1 VGGAASLSA
10 YSFDAPYVIRET
22 SHATL
27 LEHRSAREALQTR
40 KPLLGAVR
48 FDVLL
53 RGMFRMLCSMDMMGV
68 CQMRVMGS
76 FLVVARFVMLGGFV
90 VVARRML
97 MMFGCLRVMMGCFL

>member
-1 VGGAASLSA
+1 VRAEQHSLSA

-22 SHATL
+22 SDAT
-27 LEHRSAREALQTR
+27 QTR
-40 KPLLGAVR
+40 RPLLLGAVR

-53 RGMFRMLCSMDMMGV
+53 RGMFRMICSVDMVGV
-68 CQMRVMGS
+68 CQVRVMGS
-76 FLVVARFVMLGGFV
+76 FLVLARFVMLGGFV

>member
-1 VGGAASLSA
+1 MP
-10 YSFDAPYVIRET
+10 PYVIRET

-27 LEHRSAREALQTR
+27 PERRSAREALQTR
-40 KPLLGAVR
+40 KPLLRAVR

-53 RGMFRMLCSMDMMGV
+53 RGMFRVICGVNMVGV
-68 CQMRVMGS
+68 CQVRVMGS

-90 VVARRML
+90 MVARRML

>member
-40 KPLLGAVR
+40 RPLLGAVR

-53 RGMFRMLCSMDMMGV
+53 RGMFRMICGVNMVGV
-68 CQMRVMGS
+68 CQVHVMGS
-76 FLVVARFVMLGGFV
+76 FLVLARFAMLGGFV
-90 VVARRML
+90 MVARRML